1 MSEFPYLFQRIMQN
15 REEVKFTNIYHGIPV
30 SYTGSVTE
38 VGTNAIR
45 FNIHRNQ
52 LFCILQDGFTYLE
65 SNQLPRVVK
74 ARVVTLNMRGQV
86 VLLSNFEYSNIS
98 FINRKFVRVAPTEE
112 TAVMIASE
120 VMTINDIYAYKTD
133 LTEISLRGMSL
144 LINPAL
150 FSLNYLTRGQKVDTS
165 LELRDNDGKKYPLS
179 IKGVIRNTTRP
190 TNARAVR
197 LGLQT
202 FPEGQVEGFLSRY
215 IANRQTEILK
225 EIRELADRQIN
236 YYLS

>member
-15 REEVKFTNIYHGIPV
+15 REEVKFTNIYQGIPV
-30 SYTGSVTE
+30 TYTGNVTE

-45 FNIHRNQ
+45 FTIHRNQ
-52 LFCILQDGFTYLE
+52 LFCIMQDGFTYLE
-65 SNQLPRVVK
+65 ANQLPRVVK
-74 ARVVTLNMRGQV
+74 AKVVTLNMRGQV

-98 FINRKFVRVAPTEE
+98 FINRKYVRVAPTEE
-112 TAVMIASE
+112 TPVMVASE
-120 VMTINDIYAYKTD
+120 VMMMNDVYAYRTD
-133 LTEISLRGMSL
+133 LSEISLRVMAL
-144 LINPAL
+144 QINPAL

-165 LELRDNDGKKYPLS
+165 FELRDTDGKKYPLTV
-179 IKGVIRNTTRP
+179 KGVIRNTTRAA
-190 TNARAVR
+190 NQRSVR
-197 LGLQT
+197 LGIQC

-225 EIRELADRQIN
+225 AIRELADRQIN